1 MCGVIVFQFISSKD
15 NFHHLA
21 EDITEKEK
29 LYVFYVMIAQ
39 YRRQVDLEKEREKRI
54 KGENEK
60 RESEDTNK
68 MQMTIT

>member
-1 MCGVIVFQFISSKD
+1 
-15 NFHHLA
+15 
-21 EDITEKEK
+21 
-29 LYVFYVMIAQ
+29 MIAQ
-39 YRRQVDLEKEREKRI
+39 YRRQVDSEIEREKRI